1 MWVRVCGS
9 GGRRSAIEEEKVV
22 MEKQS
27 LRAGGRKGKF
37 TRSDPGTDTAK
48 LVIVLVLGT
57 CDGSCVRS
65 TRKWEKRKRSYG

>member
-22 MEKQS
+22 MEKQG

-37 TRSDPGTDTAK
+37 HAKRSLGQTTAR
-48 LVIVLVLGT
+48 LVL
-57 CDGSCVRS
+57 CARACVRIH
-65 TRKWEKRKRSYG
+65 EKRGRKKERRRAMG